1 MKKIMPKVP
10 TRKEK
15 GYKMELHL
23 KEKQAIL
30 NTLNEEQ
37 QQPTKNYKGPQF
49 VVACPGAGK

>member
-1 MKKIMPKVP
+1 MIDQNFNK
-10 TRKEK
+10 TWED
-15 GYKMELHL
+15 
-23 KEKQAIL
+23 L